1 MADCMIITSD
11 LKLSKERNSSSF
23 DFDIGHRLL
32 VLGFQNNLLSCYKN
46 L

>member
-1 MADCMIITSD
+1 MADYMIITSD
-11 LKLSKERNSSSF
+11 LKPSQERNYSSF

-32 VLGFQNNLLSCYKN
+32 VLGFQNNLPSCDKN